1 MGGGLLP
8 PVIATAVGARGR
20 LRDRQRRPT
29 RLGRTP
35 IEGAAAEI
43 EPVDRAAIRDRTVVG
58 GGEGRII
65 GIENRQER
73 SNKL

>member
-35 IEGAAAEI
+35 IEGATPEL
-43 EPVDRAAIRDRTVVG
+43 ESVDREAIRVVATLSSWIYDRVSY
-58 GGEGRII
+58 
-65 GIENRQER
+65 QD
-73 SNKL
+73 